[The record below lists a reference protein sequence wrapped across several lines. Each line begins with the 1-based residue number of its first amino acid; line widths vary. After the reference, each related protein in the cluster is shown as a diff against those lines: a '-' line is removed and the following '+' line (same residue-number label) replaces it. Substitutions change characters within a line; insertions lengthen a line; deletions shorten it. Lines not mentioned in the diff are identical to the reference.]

1 MENYKLVRKYI
12 FSEVSCVQ
20 HEDYEYIYNLNGYD
34 PKKNKIVYRYMP
46 LKRFYEYM
54 KNQKMVFVS
63 PAVWEDP
70 YESKFLAINQKY
82 EKLKG
87 KKIFCLCVTHKK
99 IENEAA
105 AWKMYSANDN
115 SKCAKLYFNFDEFLS
130 RLNEFAKREKK
141 KVYIGNAIYSFTKK
155 EIDKLDKD
163 GEIGNDIFFP
173 KDFSIE
179 HYLSLMCLKR
189 PSFSFE
195 NEIRIFIVDEN
206 EERDFLD
213 VNNFSYNENLVSGI
227 TVSPILPFSY
237 DDSRKR
243 IYNRLLNLEFRNI
256 KKDLIDRGLKCKIY
270 KSSLYVK
277 K

>member
-1 MENYKLVRKYI
+1 MGNYKLIRKYI

-20 HEDYEYIYNLNGYD
+20 HEDYKYIYKLNGYD

-46 LKRFYEYM
+46 LKRFYEY
-54 KNQKMVFVS
+54 KEKKEMVFVS
-63 PAVWEDP
+63 PTVWEDP
-70 YESKFLAINQKY
+70 YESKFLAKNQEY
-82 EKLKG
+82 ERLKD
-87 KKIFCLCVTHKK
+87 KKIFCLCVTNKK

-105 AWKMYSANDN
+105 AWKMYSPNDN
-115 SKCAKLYFNFDEFLS
+115 AKSIKVYFNLDEFLA

-155 EIDKLDKD
+155 EIDKLDKE
-163 GEIGNDIFFP
+163 GELGNDIFFP

-189 PSFSFE
+189 SSFSFE
-195 NEIRIFIVDEN
+195 NEIRIFIVDKKKKD
-206 EERDFLD
+206 DFLVVD
-213 VNNFSYNENLVSGI
+213 KFPFDEKIISAI
-227 TVSPILPFSY
+227 TISPIIPFSY

-243 IYNRLLNLEFRNI
+243 IYNRLLNLEFQNI